1 MLSLNFNTWDAFIQ
15 FQHLGSFDR
24 VVKHQKYN
32 LKALKATFESIKSNQ
47 AIKCDAL
54 LTLLRKY

>member
-1 MLSLNFNTWDAFIQ
+1 MDD
-15 FQHLGSFDR
+15 FQHLGCFDR

-32 LKALKATFESIKSNQ
+32 LKTLKATFESFKINQ

-54 LTLLRKY
+54 LTRLRKY